1 MHVHPEPCLMQPHMQ
16 LCRDAAQQR
25 SCYPAWPSTAVP
37 WSSGPSVNHSVGLMW
52 QSVLSSW
59 CFWVTLSILKSS
71 PRKIS
76 VAFKQILGASPF
88 SVLSCVLPGH
98 TRDCLEPGFSLL
110 LLEHYAT
117 QQGSDFLQELP

>member
-1 MHVHPEPCLMQPHMQ
+1 M
-16 LCRDAAQQR
+16 
-25 SCYPAWPSTAVP
+25 
-37 WSSGPSVNHSVGLMW
+37 
-52 QSVLSSW
+52 
-59 CFWVTLSILKSS
+59 
-71 PRKIS
+71 
-76 VAFKQILGASPF
+76 AFKQIFGASPF